1 MLLHML
7 LFLWQRA
14 LRCKMLS
21 LRCSFLELC
30 IWHFPCVFLDI
41 CANVFIFTTEDVSWK
56 MASIQCSFLRI
67 GSGPFLRLSF
77 PLWNMLPSSWLMTAV
92 GKPFPYPPN
101 TESYICGSFLKVQHT
116 YEETLVSL
124 LINIALS
131 LYNLGSLNWL
141 VALSFRFYTT
151 FLNGI
156 PLHDRCE
163 WRDAFCVVF
172 LT

>member
-7 LFLWQRA
+7 PFLWQRA

-21 LRCSFLELC
+21 LWCSFLELC
-30 IWHFPCVFLDI
+30 IWHFPYVFFDI

-92 GKPFPYPPN
+92 GKPFPYPPI
-101 TESYICGSFLKVQHT
+101 TENYICGSFLKVQHT

-141 VALSFRFYTT
+141 MALSFRFYTIFWT
-151 FLNGI
+151 AFLFMTDVSEEM
-156 PLHDRCE
+156 LSV
-163 WRDAFCVVF
+163 VVF